1 MSEPLGAARDAISGL
16 IFTYAERIDAG
27 DLAGVAALFADA
39 TYRSAQGGAYRG
51 QAALLEVLSRVVIL
65 HADGTPRTRHVTSNL
80 RIDIDAPAGTA
91 SARSYFT
98 VLQAADRLPLQI
110 IVAGRYHDRF
120 VRGATGWRFDDRLIF
135 MDLLGDLSQHLRP

>member
-39 TYRSAQGGAYRG
+39 TYRSARGGAYRG
-51 QAALLEVLSRVVIL
+51 QAALLEALSRVVIL

-135 MDLLGDLSQHLRP
+135 MDLVGDLSQHLRP